1 MAVGLAAWFSGMH
14 LLFEYNSL
22 QSGEGVGKEFIFIIA
37 AVIGGCLL
45 TGGYGSIVGASVGAL
60 IFGMTQL
67 GITYAGW
74 NPDWFKTFLGVML
87 LLATIVNTYVKRKA
101 DAR

>member
-1 MAVGLAAWFSGMH
+1 MRA
-14 LLFEYNSL
+14 N
-22 QSGEGVGKEFIFIIA
+22 IIA

-45 TGGYGSIVGASVGAL
+45 TGGYGSVVGASVGAL

-87 LLATIVNTYVKRKA
+87 IASVLVNMYVKRKA
-101 DAR
+101 EGK